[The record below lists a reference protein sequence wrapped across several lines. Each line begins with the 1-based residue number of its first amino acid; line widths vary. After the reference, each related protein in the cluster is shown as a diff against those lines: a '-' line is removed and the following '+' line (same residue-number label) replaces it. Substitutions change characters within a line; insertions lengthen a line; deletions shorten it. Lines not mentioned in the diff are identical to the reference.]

1 MSTNEVIAA
10 AQAVID
16 ETAALAA
23 RKAEAVTE
31 LRTQRDAIDAALVA
45 LGADEPAPAK
55 RKPRKAISDQARAN
69 ISAAQLRRHAKK
81 NGGGPQ
87 TEPNIQG

>member
-16 ETAALAA
+16 ETEALSA
-23 RKAEAVTE
+23 RKAEAVSA
-31 LRTQRDAIDAALVA
+31 LRLQRDAIDQALAA

-55 RKPRKAISDQARAN
+55 RKPRKTRSDKGQPKRKEVTPQA
-69 ISAAQLRRHAKK
+69 
-81 NGGGPQ
+81 
-87 TEPNIQG
+87 TT